1 MVLRRRSLGRP
12 KVGAAMTLL
21 AIILLTGL
29 AGCATRATVLP
40 EAVVAD
46 SPPSP
51 PPPPVPEG
59 PSVTPLSDGRSGFVI
74 REVPNRPEEWQSDFD
89 AAVACMERQD
99 YSGAVELLQRVI
111 THEPGVTA
119 PYIDIALAYRELGK
133 KELAEENLEKAL
145 ELFPAHPVAGNAYAL
160 LLRTSGRFEE
170 ARTVYQQVLTQFPD
184 YAPAHRNLGILC
196 DLYLNDLECAFGQYE
211 RYREA
216 NPGDEQVNLWLADLR
231 QRLGH

>member
-1 MVLRRRSLGRP
+1 MVMRRLSPGRP
-12 KVGAAMTLL
+12 KMGAGMTLL
-21 AIILLTGL
+21 AILLTGL

-40 EAVVAD
+40 EPAVAD
-46 SPPSP
+46 GSSSPPA
-51 PPPPVPEG
+51 PPVPDG
-59 PSVTPLSDGRSGFVI
+59 PGVTPLPDGRSGFVI
-74 REVPNRPEEWQSDFD
+74 REVPNRPEEWQGDFD

-111 THEPGVTA
+111 AHEPGVTA
-119 PYIDIALAYRELGK
+119 PYVDIALAYRELGK
-133 KELAEENLEKAL
+133 TDLAEENLGKAL

-170 ARTVYQQVLTQFPD
+170 ARTVYQQVLAQFPD

-196 DLYLNDLECAFGQYE
+196 DLYLNDLECALGQYQ
-211 RYREA
+211 RYREV
-216 NPGDEQVNLWLADLR
+216 NPGDGQVDMWLADLR